1 MAIDKQQAFAWKLKN
16 DRLWYMKNFLKIRD
30 KQSRLV
36 PLKVN
41 AAQQHFNEIIE
52 EDKKNGKP
60 GRYIILKARQL
71 GMSTFTEG
79 YIYHDT
85 STREYVNSLI
95 IAHEEKATLNL
106 FQMSKLF
113 YEASPLAIRPM
124 KKYSNGKEIV
134 FD

>member
-71 GMSTFTEG
+71 RVCLLLPKGIFT
-79 YIYHDT
+79 T
-85 STREYVNSLI
+85 TLLREN
-95 IAHEEKATLNL
+95 
-106 FQMSKLF
+106 M
-113 YEASPLAIRPM
+113 
-124 KKYSNGKEIV
+124 
-134 FD
+134 